1 MGGLQGLGGERQP
14 AGRFA
19 HPEIDAPRRQ
29 RRQQVKVFGHLVGTV
44 VLQHHAAGADAN
56 ARRLAEQ
63 VADQHFRRRAGEL
76 RRVVVLR
83 QPETPIAPAFRLLR
97 QMQRAR
103 QRLGGAF
110 PSAIGLFSNML
121 KA

>member
-1 MGGLQGLGGERQP
+1 M
-14 AGRFA
+14 
-19 HPEIDAPRRQ
+19 
-29 RRQQVKVFGHLVGTV
+29 
-44 VLQHHAAGADAN
+44 LQHHAAGADAN

-110 PSAIGLFSNML
+110 PVGDRTLSNML